1 MEKSEEAE
9 AVTSSGP
16 EIEVPVSDLVG
27 HVLSQPMKM
36 EFEKPTAFT
45 GTGCIWRA
53 FTQSHRDVTSVWDFT
68 FIIIIIIATMISILI
83 VPTTSIDDRHPG
95 YFCRR
100 LASAELRKVRRRD
113 GWKEPRHWDSPGV
126 RP

>member
-16 EIEVPVSDLVG
+16 EIEVVSDLVG

-36 EFEKPTAFT
+36 EFQKPTAFT

-53 FTQSHRDVTSVWDFT
+53 FTQSHRDVTSVWGFT
-68 FIIIIIIATMISILI
+68 FIIIIIIATMISIHI
-83 VPTTSIDDRHPG
+83 VLTTSIDDPHP
-95 YFCRR
+95 
-100 LASAELRKVRRRD
+100 
-113 GWKEPRHWDSPGV
+113 
-126 RP
+126 